1 MRTTGSPFVWVLVR
15 DGAVQQRQTSRVA
28 ISAWLS
34 PSSRRHRMGVAE
46 EFVDRPLVVRV
57 LSVLDRG
64 DPPVGSDQEIRRQ
77 PEWTSSGLA
86 GGFPEDRKSTRLNS
100 SHSQISY
107 AVFC

>member
-15 DGAVQQRQTSRVA
+15 DGAVQQRQTCPVA

-46 EFVDRPLVVRV
+46 EFVDRPLVVCV

-64 DPPVGSDQEIRRQ
+64 DPPVGSDQEICRQ
-77 PEWTSSGLA
+77 PEATSGGLDRSERA
-86 GGFPEDRKSTRLNS
+86 ALRAAVPERGGL
-100 SHSQISY
+100 
-107 AVFC
+107 

>member
-15 DGAVQQRQTSRVA
+15 DGAVQQRQTCPVP

-64 DPPVGSDQEIRRQ
+64 DPPVGGDQKSAGNPNGPSVGLIRPSARIVLR
-77 PEWTSSGLA
+77 LA
-86 GGFPEDRKSTRLNS
+86 SA
-100 SHSQISY
+100 
-107 AVFC
+107 AV